1 MSNKNPKE
9 TTPTS
14 QNENIS
20 LTSGIKQ
27 LKTAISDR
35 FSNPI
40 FFAFLISWS
49 IFNWDRI
56 SVLLYSK
63 KNIIDRIAYIKSMP
77 SNSQFIIDLPHATTI
92 WLPLISTIFLVCL
105 SPYISIGLDLIHKT
119 AINKKIEN
127 NEALTQA
134 RLTAKSATIEAEVI
148 YENKKTSTELEI
160 KAVQDEVRA
169 RSFAAERNIEDLQS
183 SFDTLSAAIENT
195 QKANDRL
202 TIENE
207 TITQKIESA
216 NIHLAKLDND
226 ITNKNDEL
234 TNLEKSIKNI
244 ASINQSN
251 SLLDASNSLLRDENQ
266 KLKTL
271 VHQLYLFQ
279 MNIGSAQARYDM
291 KNVMAKA
298 QTISNEVLN
307 IPNNHEKNQQ
317 P

>member
-1 MSNKNPKE
+1 MKNDNSIDSVPS
-9 TTPTS
+9 S
-14 QNENIS
+14 QNEKIT
-20 LTSGIKQ
+20 LTSGAKQ

-35 FSNPI
+35 FNNPI

-127 NEALTQA
+127 NEALTQT

-183 SFDTLSAAIENT
+183 SFDTLTAAIENT

-202 TIENE
+202 TTENE

-216 NIHLAKLDND
+216 NIFLAKLNHE
-226 ITNKNDEL
+226 ITNKTDEL
-234 TNLEKSIKNI
+234 TNLEKTIKDI
-244 ASINQSN
+244 ESMNQNN
-251 SLLDASNSLLRDENQ
+251 SLLDASNSLLRNEIQ
-266 KLKTL
+266 QLKTL

-279 MNIGSAQARYDM
+279 MNIGSAQARYDI
-291 KNVMAKA
+291 KSVMAKA
-298 QTISNEVLN
+298 QTISNEILN
-307 IPNNHEKNQQ
+307 IPNNHNKN
-317 P
+317 